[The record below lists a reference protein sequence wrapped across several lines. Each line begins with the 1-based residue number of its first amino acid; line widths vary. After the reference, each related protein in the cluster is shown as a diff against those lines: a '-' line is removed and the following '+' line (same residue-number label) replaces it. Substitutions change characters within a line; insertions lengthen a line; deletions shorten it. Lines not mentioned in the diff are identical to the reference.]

1 MQIFYLK
8 FNQVLENIQNFF
20 MKLKKLDPAPIEN
33 INLSSLYKLDTKIEK
48 YSDKI
53 EIKVI
58 AESDSS
64 FINTNI
70 FFTYTL
76 WITSC

>member
-8 FNQVLENIQNFF
+8 YNQVLENIQNFF
-20 MKLKKLDPAPIEN
+20 MKLKKTRSLLPIEN

-53 EIKVI
+53 EIKG
-58 AESDSS
+58 
-64 FINTNI
+64 
-70 FFTYTL
+70 Y
-76 WITSC
+76 C